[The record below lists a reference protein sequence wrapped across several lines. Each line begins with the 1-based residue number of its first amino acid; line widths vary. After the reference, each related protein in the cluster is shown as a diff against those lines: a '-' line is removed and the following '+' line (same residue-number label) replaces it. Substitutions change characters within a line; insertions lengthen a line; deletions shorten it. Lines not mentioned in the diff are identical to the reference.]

1 MRRAYSSATTTARV
15 AAGSPT
21 KPPSANSAHNIHV
34 HDGVAEAE
42 FVSVRQARDA
52 TLEEPKLMQPA
63 VKANI
68 QGGA

>member
-1 MRRAYSSATTTARV
+1 MFVCHDYGPAGRPLANETTIGEQR
-15 AAGSPT
+15 
-21 KPPSANSAHNIHV
+21 AHNIHV

-52 TLEEPKLMQPA
+52 TLAEPALMQPA

>member
-1 MRRAYSSATTTARV
+1 
-15 AAGSPT
+15 
-21 KPPSANSAHNIHV
+21 V
-34 HDGVAEAE
+34 HEGVAEAE

-52 TLEEPKLMQPA
+52 TLAEPQLMQPA